1 MFEKNFNL
9 KISCIFYIILPLNR
23 SHVALKFLKLKCGSR
38 AVASRSSANRALYAY
53 THPFWNEGVDVAEP
67 GGAGGE
73 KREDNLLC
81 CQYVAHNDR
90 LLDFSDTT
98 IIIAADLDR
107 SSLA

>member
-1 MFEKNFNL
+1 MFE
-9 KISCIFYIILPLNR
+9 
-23 SHVALKFLKLKCGSR
+23 FLKAQPVIEIIDKPGSVR
-38 AVASRSSANRALYAY
+38 AY
-53 THPFWNEGVDVAEP
+53 THPFRNEGVDVAEP
-67 GGAGGE
+67 EGCAGGR

-98 IIIAADLDR
+98 IIVAADLDR

>member
-1 MFEKNFNL
+1 MF
-9 KISCIFYIILPLNR
+9 PR
-23 SHVALKFLKLKCGSR
+23 KFLKLKCDSR
-38 AVASRSSANRALYAY
+38 TVIEIIGKPATVRAY
-53 THPFWNEGVDVAEP
+53 THPFRNEGVDVAEP
-67 GGAGGE
+67 EGAGGE

-98 IIIAADLDR
+98 IIVAADLDR